1 MLKKSLK
8 KIAPFT
14 AGDDTRIREV
24 LHPKNDGLVSGY
36 SLAYA
41 ELDPG
46 QESLPH
52 ILHQSSETY
61 IVHRGEG
68 LAKVDGKDI
77 PLSTGEVLY
86 IPAGAE
92 QSIRNTGEGILGFW
106 CVVLPPWSEEGE
118 ELTSR

>member
-8 KIAPFT
+8 AISPFT

-24 LHPKNDGLVSGY
+24 LHPKNDGIEMGY

-41 ELDPG
+41 ELEPG

-61 IVHRGEG
+61 IVQKGQG
-68 LAKVDGKDI
+68 LAKIEGKEVA
-77 PLSTGEVLY
+77 LSEGEVLY

-92 QSIRNTGEGILGFW
+92 QSIRNTGDEVLGFW
-106 CVVLPPWSEEGE
+106 CVVVPPWSEEGE
-118 ELTSR
+118 EVTNR